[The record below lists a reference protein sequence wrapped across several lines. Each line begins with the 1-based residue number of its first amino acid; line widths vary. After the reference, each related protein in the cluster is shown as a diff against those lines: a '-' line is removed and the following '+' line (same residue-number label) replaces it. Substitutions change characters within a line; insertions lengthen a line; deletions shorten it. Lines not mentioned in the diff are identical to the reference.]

1 MTDPA
6 AQPTGSYATR
16 ALAERLR
23 DLAERLA
30 RLAPSRHDPE
40 RFHIDKSD
48 LVDALRRLARDHDR
62 HDAQREQLQEA
73 RAR

>member
-1 MTDPA
+1 LNSDLA
-6 AQPTGSYATR
+6 SY
-16 ALAERLR
+16 LR

-30 RLAPSRHDPE
+30 RLAPSRTDPE

-48 LVDALRRLARDHDR
+48 LVDALRRLARDHDC
-62 HDAQREQLQEA
+62 HDAQRERLQEA

>member
-1 MTDPA
+1 VNSD
-6 AQPTGSYATR
+6 
-16 ALAERLR
+16 LANYLR

-30 RLAPSRHDPE
+30 RLAPSRTDPE
-40 RFHIDKSD
+40 QFHIDKSE

-62 HDAQREQLQEA
+62 RDPQRERLQEA